1 LESCPR
7 AIFHSNLS
15 CRHVARR
22 KTKFLELH
30 NLEAKLDHVVKDL
43 WGLTNAELKAC
54 QGALSAFG
62 LAASDAS
69 AEADD
74 DSEEE

>member
-1 LESCPR
+1 
-7 AIFHSNLS
+7 
-15 CRHVARR
+15 
-22 KTKFLELH
+22 
-30 NLEAKLDHVVKDL
+30 
-43 WGLTNAELKAC
+43 LTNAELKAC